1 MSLILPILIFAI
13 FYFLIIRPK
22 QAKLKAAQAEQ
33 QRITEGDRVLTRSG
47 IYGRVNRISQ
57 DLTVVEVAPGIELV
71 FDRRS
76 VVKAPESV
84 DVESQLS
91 EESLSPEFSDEDF
104 SQLHEHLESH
114 VGDTAPSEVDLDGH
128 ATSGAPVDDVGAAN
142 ADDDELRQPGD
153 DEQH

>member
-91 EESLSPEFSDEDF
+91 EERLSPEFSDEDF
-104 SQLHEHLESH
+104 SELHEHLESH
-114 VGDTAPSEVDLDGH
+114 VGDIAPSEVDLDGH
-128 ATSGAPVDDVGAAN
+128 ATSGASVDDVSATN